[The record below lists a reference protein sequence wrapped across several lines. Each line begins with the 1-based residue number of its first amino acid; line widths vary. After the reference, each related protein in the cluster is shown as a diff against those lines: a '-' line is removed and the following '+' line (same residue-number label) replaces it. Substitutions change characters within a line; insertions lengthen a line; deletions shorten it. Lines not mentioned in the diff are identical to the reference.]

1 MFDASLVIIMIIIII
16 IIIIINSLLKVDKN
30 LQTFYNNQ
38 LNIN

>member
-1 MFDASLVIIMIIIII
+1 MFDASLVIIMIII